1 MTRYEVIERI
11 GAGRMAEIF
20 RGKATAAGGFEKPVA
35 IKRIL
40 PHLSSDPRFVQLLIA
55 EAKIMSALRHR
66 NIVQIFDVGVGDAGE
81 HLLVM
86 EFVDGVDVGALQRQL
101 ESHRQRL
108 PIDLVLHIGA
118 EVCEA
123 LDHAQ
128 QVTGPD
134 GAPMRLVHRDVT
146 PSNVLVS
153 KAGEIKLTDF
163 GLAKRPEDGTSSGG
177 LRGRYGY
184 VSPEQASGL
193 PIDARTDVF
202 AVGVIVWELALGR
215 RLFSGLAD
223 FDALRAVRAGEIPS
237 ALELD
242 PSLPPELGT
251 ILAEALAR
259 DPDRRL
265 PDAGE
270 LGKRLRGLR
279 YSLDDSS
286 GDPATALARMV
297 SRVERTPPR
306 AAEPPMVAATAAR
319 GKARPA
325 RDSANFDI
333 SEPTVLRIRTADGFA
348 SDDEGT
354 GLLAARRVI
363 DQFEED
369 ETRMARLPAAFGD
382 GPTTQPGR
390 ERGDLRDRFG
400 GPTSDAPMH
409 LPRDTG
415 ELTAESPPL
424 DVEPPRRPAAR
435 PRAPSQAEAP
445 PPVPPPRSP
454 PRPSLPPSPAPP
466 LLPRSTEPMVS
477 PPPASPPLRPSPPR
491 PSPQPPVAL
500 PPAEPPRGL
509 APVSLPM
516 SYAPPRAGT
525 MQPMFA
531 PVSPTRKWWL
541 LGGAAVVIATL
552 SFFITRAALD
562 PPELPRDPSVTSDA
576 SVGASDDG
584 GAGAAASRVAPDA
597 RALDAALPDAASP
610 DAASLDAGPAD
621 DAGSA
626 DDATPLD
633 DAANPDD
640 ASVTEPI
647 APAIDAGAT
656 VKPTPRKKPPVRKPV
671 RKTKK
676 RRR

>member
-1 MTRYEVIERI
+1 MRCVVGCPPVTRYEVIERI

-128 QVTGPD
+128 QVAGPD

-163 GLAKRPEDGTSSGG
+163 GLAKRPEEGTSSGG

-259 DPDRRL
+259 DADRRL

-306 AAEPPMVAATAAR
+306 TVEPPTVTAAAR

-390 ERGDLRDRFG
+390 DRAEVRDRLG
-400 GPTSDAPMH
+400 GPSHDAPMH

-415 ELTAESPPL
+415 ELTAQAPPL
-424 DVEPPRRPAAR
+424 DVEPPRRPVAR
-435 PRAPSQAEAP
+435 PRASSQAEAP
-445 PPVPPPRSP
+445 PPVPPPRVP
-454 PRPSLPPSPAPP
+454 ARPSLPPAAPP
-466 LLPRSTEPMVS
+466 PPPSPPPPSPRATEQMVS
-477 PPPASPPLRPSPPR
+477 PPPRPSPPR
-491 PSPQPPVAL
+491 PSPQPPVSL
-500 PPAEPPRGL
+500 PPAAL
-509 APVSLPM
+509 APVSLPTP
-516 SYAPPRAGT
+516 YPRAGT

-531 PVSPTRKWWL
+531 PVSPTRKWWI
-541 LGGAAVVIATL
+541 LGASAVVIATL

-562 PPELPRDPSVTSDA
+562 PPELPRAPAATTTDA
-576 SVGASDDG
+576 APTDDAG
-584 GAGAAASRVAPDA
+584 PGAAASRVALDA
-597 RALDAALPDAASP
+597 RALDAALPDAAP
-610 DAASLDAGPAD
+610 LDAAQTEDAGAPDDAAALEDAASP
-621 DAGSA
+621 
-626 DDATPLD
+626 D
-633 DAANPDD
+633 DAAIDQP
-640 ASVTEPI
+640 S
-647 APAIDAGAT
+647 APTIDAGVT
-656 VKPTPRKKPPVRKPV
+656 VKPPPRKKPVRKPV